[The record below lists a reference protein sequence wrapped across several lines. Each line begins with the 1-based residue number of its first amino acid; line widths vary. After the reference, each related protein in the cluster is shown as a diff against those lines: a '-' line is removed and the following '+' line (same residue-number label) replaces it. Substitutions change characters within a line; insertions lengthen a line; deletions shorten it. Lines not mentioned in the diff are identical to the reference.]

1 MEPKA
6 CQKIIIWTRAKVV
19 KNILKY
25 EINTSYLH
33 NCLSN
38 DIWISAASNT
48 IHQTLYTWLT
58 LESDREMTKIAAG
71 TLIGVGLETGFF
83 GNYGH
88 GVKNWNSHSH
98 KQHYCSSHFVLFKT
112 QSRKKTFSSQN
123 PWKVWRSYEATL
135 VRGVWDLVRCLF
147 LHIDECG
154 GDSGYQGW
162 GFSLLQYPGVRY
174 QVPRCWPA
182 HRGNMFVNIS

>member
-48 IHQTLYTWLT
+48 IHYNTTHLINSWGRQRDDENCCWHVNWCWIGDWLFLAIMDMVWKIEIPTPTNNIIAAHTSSYSRHKAENKPFHHKIHEKWNDEAMKQPWWEEFETWSGVYFCILMSVAESPVT
-58 LESDREMTKIAAG
+58 NRYFLIRLESIK
-71 TLIGVGLETGFF
+71 
-83 GNYGH
+83 
-88 GVKNWNSHSH
+88 
-98 KQHYCSSHFVLFKT
+98 C
-112 QSRKKTFSSQN
+112 
-123 PWKVWRSYEATL
+123 
-135 VRGVWDLVRCLF
+135 F
-147 LHIDECG
+147 L
-154 GDSGYQGW
+154 
-162 GFSLLQYPGVRY
+162 
-174 QVPRCWPA
+174 
-182 HRGNMFVNIS
+182 